1 MTLPAIQRLQAD
13 HVRYETLLCIL
24 DHQFHAA
31 EMGEPTDAA
40 LLRDILHYLTHHAER
55 AHHAFEDRLFARL
68 EQRDPGIRETLA
80 LLQEE
85 HRRIERY
92 GEELH
97 AHFARRAAT
106 DSAEAWEPATL
117 NLLQAYIELYRGHL
131 HCEETR
137 VLERLATALTGGDW
151 LELVS
156 GCDWGC
162 DASLLPEADA
172 EYRALKARIGADG
185 RGVWMSDDDT
195 RAADACPLCQ
205 A

>member
-13 HVRYETLLCIL
+13 HVRYEALLCTL
-24 DHQFHAA
+24 DHQFHAG
-31 EMGEPTDAA
+31 ELGEPPDAA

-68 EQRDPGIRETLA
+68 EQRDPSSSETLA

-85 HRRIERY
+85 HRRIECY

-97 AHFARRAAT
+97 AHFARLAAT
-106 DSAEAWEPATL
+106 DSAAAWDATTL

-137 VLERLATALTGGDW
+137 VLERLAATLTGGDW
-151 LELVS
+151 LELVT

-172 EYRALKARIGADG
+172 EYQALKARIAVEG
-185 RGVWMSDDDT
+185 RGGWMGDDE
-195 RAADACPLCQ
+195 RAADSCPLCQ